1 MGKKE
6 NFSFKFFGDFIRH
19 LSSPPSPITES
30 HQRRRNDEPT
40 PSSTCNSRAVQQKL
54 LPQLTTITARRSH
67 NSLTRLLCNTIKV
80 SDELSG
86 NLKHYYW
93 IDDDL
98 GVSLP
103 FVVTSK
109 DAKLPSSSIQHFI
122 FHFLQSYDMDLFSYS
137 SILPCTPSDAMA
149 SKG

>member
-1 MGKKE
+1 
-6 NFSFKFFGDFIRH
+6 
-19 LSSPPSPITES
+19 
-30 HQRRRNDEPT
+30 
-40 PSSTCNSRAVQQKL
+40 VQQKL
-54 LPQLTTITARRSH
+54 LPLFTTITARRSH
-67 NSLTRLLCNTIKV
+67 NSLTRLFCNTIKV
-80 SDELSG
+80 SDELSA
-86 NLKHYYW
+86 NLKHYDW

-98 GVSLP
+98 GVSLL

>member
-1 MGKKE
+1 
-6 NFSFKFFGDFIRH
+6 
-19 LSSPPSPITES
+19 
-30 HQRRRNDEPT
+30 
-40 PSSTCNSRAVQQKL
+40 VQQKL

-80 SDELSG
+80 LDELSG
-86 NLKHYYW
+86 NLKHYDW

-98 GVSLP
+98 G
-103 FVVTSK
+103 
-109 DAKLPSSSIQHFI
+109 
-122 FHFLQSYDMDLFSYS
+122 SYDMDLFSYS